1 MGAGWDQV
9 RSRGPQ
15 FRSESGVDRIIRYL
29 GGGALPAVLETV
41 ALAVH
46 LQDVNVVGEP
56 VKQSA
61 GEPLGAEH
69 VGPLVEGQVG
79 GGQDGAP
86 FVALAEDLEEEF
98 RTGGGEGDEA
108 QLVDD
113 EKPEAGQLPLQVEQ
127 PAIVSGLH
135 ELVDQGRGGGEA
147 YGHSLLAGGQA
158 QTQGHVGLAGAT
170 VADGDDILPMLDV
183 FTPGQFHDQLFVH
196 RGYDYS
202 APVAFGHRDV
212 LVKGYVAEVV
222 ISCGAEVI
230 ARHPRSYERDDFV
243 FDPSHYLPLLEQ
255 KTAALDQAA
264 PLQGWQLP
272 EKFAALRRLLESRM
286 GRRGKREFVQ
296 VLRLLENFSHQEVH
310 HAVQDAL
317 RLGAIS
323 FDAVKHLLLCHL
335 EGRPPRL
342 DLDLYPYLPRVSVKT
357 ASATDYLALL
367 PGRAA

>member
-41 ALAVH
+41 AVAVH

-79 GGQDGAP
+79 GDQDGAP

-147 YGHSLLAGGQA
+147 WKDNVFVERLWKSVKYEEVYLRAYESVPEAR
-158 QTQGHVGLAGAT
+158 TGL
-170 VADGDDILPMLDV
+170 
-183 FTPGQFHDQLFVH
+183 
-196 RGYDYS
+196 
-202 APVAFGHRDV
+202 
-212 LVKGYVAEVV
+212 
-222 ISCGAEVI
+222 
-230 ARHPRSYERDDFV
+230 
-243 FDPSHYLPLLEQ
+243 
-255 KTAALDQAA
+255 
-264 PLQGWQLP
+264 
-272 EKFAALRRLLESRM
+272 
-286 GRRGKREFVQ
+286 
-296 VLRLLENFSHQEVH
+296 
-310 HAVQDAL
+310 
-317 RLGAIS
+317 
-323 FDAVKHLLLCHL
+323 
-335 EGRPPRL
+335 GRPTGTWR
-342 DLDLYPYLPRVSVKT
+342 
-357 ASATDYLALL
+357 
-367 PGRAA
+367 